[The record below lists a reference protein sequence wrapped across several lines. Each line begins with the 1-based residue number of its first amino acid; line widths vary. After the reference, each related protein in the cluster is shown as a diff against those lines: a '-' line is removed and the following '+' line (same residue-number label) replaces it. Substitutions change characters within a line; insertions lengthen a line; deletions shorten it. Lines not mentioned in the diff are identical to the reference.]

1 MYCILLLLL
10 GVDSTAHVD
19 SFRTVTYQGQ
29 EIVYDLERELI
40 FIYDSARVEYDNIV
54 LCADTVVYYLKTN
67 TLDAYPKCALS
78 QADDTVRGTF
88 LHYNI
93 KNKKALIK
101 QGKSR
106 IDKGFFSGNEV
117 YWIDQKTFNIR
128 RGRYT
133 TCEDSIPHYYFYA
146 PKMKVFLNDMV
157 IAEPISLCVRGIP
170 LVFAPFWFVPI
181 ARERKSGLLPFK
193 AGSSSLE
200 GKYIKQFAYYWVTN
214 EYSDV
219 TFMIDVMEKKGVKPQ
234 AEAVWVY
241 RPYTSG
247 NLLASYIDETDTK
260 QKRYS
265 VSGRSSSEKF
275 ILGSTMAA
283 NLDFVSDK
291 SYLPDYAVEKEL
303 WLKKEATSSI
313 SISRSL
319 PFGSNSVSAYRRQD
333 FERDQIDERLP
344 QYSIT
349 TTPFNLLGVVSSQ
362 VSGTAIRQRTVR
374 GDTTRRNSA
383 FGVNS
388 TPSVSQ
394 NVLGLFTIS
403 PSVTLDYAM
412 FDQDRYGR
420 RWPGRF
426 AYSFG
431 TSATSNLFRVFSADA
446 FGMHGVL
453 HKVSPSLAYRYTPD
467 FDFSRFYPVAGI
479 GSYGYQNAV
488 DFGIGS
494 EFEAKVGKDEIKRR
508 LLGMNVS
515 SGYNF
520 KSDSLGSV
528 ALSFDTYYNVFP
540 PPCTS
545 FALRAGASINPYDY
559 EYGYNIDNSFQFKIK
574 DQSLTIGQT
583 YVRNGDYQVSGQL
596 GLKPTR
602 KWALA
607 FAATYNVT
615 RGEIVSRSL
624 SLNRDLHCWEAVFTF
639 NTLGNEWVYDFMIR
653 IKAIPEI
660 SIGRGTLGFLLP

>member
-1 MYCILLLLL
+1 MHWILFLFLQI
-10 GVDSTAHVD
+10 DSTARAD
-19 SFRTVTYQGQ
+19 SLLMVTYQGLQ
-29 EIVYDLERELI
+29 IIYDLEQERVL
-40 FIYDSARVEYDNIV
+40 IYDSARVEYGNIV
-54 LCADTVVYYLKTN
+54 LRADTVVYYLKTN
-67 TLDAYPKCALS
+67 TMDAYHTCALS
-78 QADDTVRGTF
+78 QANDTVRGTF

-117 YWIDQKTFNIR
+117 YWVDEKTFNIR

-133 TCEDSIPHYYFYA
+133 TCEDSTPHYYFYA

-157 IAEPISLCVRGIP
+157 LAEPIFLCVRSIP

-193 AGSSSLE
+193 VGSSSTE

-219 TFMIDVMEKKGVKPQ
+219 TFMIDVMEKKGIKPQ
-234 AEAVWVY
+234 AAAVWVY
-241 RPYTSG
+241 KPYTSG

-260 QKRYS
+260 RKRYA

-275 ILGSTMAA
+275 FLGSTMAA
-283 NLDFVSDK
+283 NIDYASDE

-303 WLKKEATSSI
+303 WLKKEASSSI
-313 SISRSL
+313 NISRAL
-319 PFGSNSVSAYRRQD
+319 PFGSNSISAYRRQD

-349 TTPFNLLGVVSSQ
+349 TIPFNLLGVVSSQ
-362 VSGTAIRQRTVR
+362 VNGMAIRQRTVR
-374 GDTTRRNSA
+374 GDTTQRRSA
-383 FGVNS
+383 AGVNS

-412 FDQDRYGR
+412 FDQDRYGQQ
-420 RWPGRF
+420 WPGRF

-431 TSATSNLFRVFSADA
+431 TSVASNLYRVFSTDA
-446 FGMHGVL
+446 LGIHGVL
-453 HKVSPSLAYRYTPD
+453 HKVSPALAYRYTPD
-467 FDFSRFYPVAGI
+467 FDFSRFPSVAGI

-488 DFGIGS
+488 AFGVGS

-508 LLGMNVS
+508 LLGMNVGA
-515 SGYNF
+515 GYDF

-528 ALSFDTYYNVFP
+528 ALGFDTYYNVFP
-540 PPCTS
+540 APCTS
-545 FALRAGASINPYDY
+545 FTLRAGASINPYDH
-559 EYGYNIDNSFQFKIK
+559 EYTYNIDNSFQLKIK
-574 DQSLTIGQT
+574 DQALTIGQT
-583 YVRNGDYQVSGQL
+583 YVRHGDYQISGQL
-596 GLKPTR
+596 SLKPTR

-624 SLNRDLHCWEAVFTF
+624 SLNRDLHCWEAVFSF

-660 SIGRGTLGFLLP
+660 SVGRGTLGFLLP